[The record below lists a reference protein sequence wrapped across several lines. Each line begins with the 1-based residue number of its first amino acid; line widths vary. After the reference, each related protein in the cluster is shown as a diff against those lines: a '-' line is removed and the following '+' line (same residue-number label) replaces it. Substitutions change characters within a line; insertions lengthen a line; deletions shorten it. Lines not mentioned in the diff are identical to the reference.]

1 MSNLKETG
9 GIDWGLYGFFLGKD
23 FIQKPDLIPEGQEK
37 NNDDEKKNADQP

>member
-9 GIDWGLYGFFLGKD
+9 GSDGHLYGFFLRKD
-23 FIQKPDLIPEGQEK
+23 FIQKSDLIPEGQGK